1 MSYVLSLCQGH
12 WLESKKKYHLEQ
24 LPFLQHTWAS
34 HGGYYTKSE
43 AAFFGDMGFFGKMRG
58 TKKRPSF
65 AWRHEGDLRFWDILG
80 RWLYKVKVGF
90 FFYIFL
96 LPDEVKDWSL
106 CANWPL
112 TLMERI
118 HLEKDNLPRFVF
130 FRLRHTVL
138 LKRAKFKVC
147 IMEKPL

>member
-1 MSYVLSLCQGH
+1 MSFRYVRVIG
-12 WLESKKKYHLEQ
+12 WNPKKNT
-24 LPFLQHTWAS
+24 TWNNYPSSNTHEPHMEA
-34 HGGYYTKSE
+34 TTPKSE